1 MRANNLLPNVK
12 AWSNFRLMLIVGS
25 VITVLSLAVGG
36 AYVQAGLTG
45 RSPAGEIPE
54 EQEVEP
60 TEDSDPEADER
71 QPPPAL
77 SEGSSAV
84 TEVPLPAA
92 DAGEDFTVFCPVGD
106 GSATTNT
113 CRVRSYNDFSA
124 PVRLSCDSTPP
135 GISCSFRPSSVTPPP
150 GGRVPFALQ
159 IEVGEN
165 VPSGGHVFN
174 VTGRSGNLSDS
185 YRYPFSVPGA
195 PLTLPPG
202 QAPSSQETPAA
213 GAQDAPAPSLEPTF
227 TIACSLNPG
236 PETVID
242 KLLWS
247 IDSGPQGKIKCIV
260 KPVNGFD
267 EQITME
273 LTNVSGNITA
283 HRFDPPVVLPA
294 PSSPSPDE
302 PTLGGSS
309 FVDLTVDLADM
320 QDGAEYAF
328 DVTGVS
334 ESVTTSRRVVLTV
347 TDQG

>member
-1 MRANNLLPNVK
+1 
-12 AWSNFRLMLIVGS
+12 MLIVGS
-25 VITVLSLAVGG
+25 VITVLSLVLGG
-36 AYVQAGLTG
+36 AYVQAALTG
-45 RSPAGEIPE
+45 QSPAGETPE
-54 EQEVEP
+54 EQEAEQ
-60 TEDSDPEADER
+60 TRDSDPEVDER

-77 SEGSSAV
+77 SQGSSAV

-135 GISCSFRPSSVTPPP
+135 GIGCSFSPSSVTPPP
-150 GGRVPFALQ
+150 SGRATFGLQ
-159 IEVGEN
+159 IEVGDN
-165 VPSGGHVFN
+165 VPPGGHVFN
-174 VTGRSGNLSDS
+174 VTGRSGDLTSS
-185 YRYPFSVPGA
+185 YRYPFSMPAA

-202 QAPSSQETPAA
+202 QEPSPPETAAA
-213 GAQDAPAPSLEPTF
+213 GAQDEPAPSLEPTF

-247 IDSGPQGKIKCIV
+247 VSSGPQGKIKCIV

-273 LTNVSGNITA
+273 LTNVSGNVTA
-283 HRFDPPVVLPA
+283 HRFDPPLVLPT
-294 PSSPSPDE
+294 PSSPNPDE
-302 PTLGGSS
+302 PTVGGSS
-309 FVDLTVDLADM
+309 FVDLTVDLGNM